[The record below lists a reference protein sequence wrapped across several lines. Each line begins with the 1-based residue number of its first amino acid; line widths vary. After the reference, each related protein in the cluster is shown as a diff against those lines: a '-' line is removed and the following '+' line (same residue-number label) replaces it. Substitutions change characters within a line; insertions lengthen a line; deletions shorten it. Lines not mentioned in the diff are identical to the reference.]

1 MYMGGVGDWTD
12 GINNPNADDQEVAN
26 DILLKF
32 QHSWGQIWDVRNN
45 HVKWLKSFYGI
56 AEPLPEYKKHT
67 GASNMHVPLIE
78 PLVDTIVA
86 KFFLTLLSNNPFIRF
101 ESDSSNK
108 QDILAAR
115 CVERVIKYLIC
126 DRIPGAREQMYL
138 WIQDAVLYGQGFLHV
153 YFDTITHTENSIKT
167 LTEIQLDNYGNQT
180 EVPVFDSLGQLIQ
193 PEVVETVTD
202 YSGLRFEIIDIN
214 NVAIDWSTMDWK
226 KSWVIIRERIDPEV
240 YMERVKSCGY
250 RPLTSEE
257 IKTLAVGDVD
267 YDNIEIEVDGKSN
280 TTMGGEYNIDRKKI
294 ELFHYYGKGYVPY
307 YDKQGKL
314 VDKIRQDCKMIV
326 AGKRGQTGYRLIVVP
341 PVPFGVK
348 PIAMIKF
355 KPKRGEALG
364 RGVGA
369 QIHELQGELNVTRN
383 QRMDAINFNLNQGY
397 IVDPGA
403 VEDEN
408 DLNSRMGQVIHR
420 ADPMGKI
427 EPIVR
432 PQIPIEAWKHEDEI
446 KADAQ
451 LVTSSADILRGNME
465 RKETA
470 FTANLRNSNA
480 GQRLEAIVFRMGNE
494 GLREL
499 AEIMRSLLAQF
510 TPSQNVIIVKLL
522 QDEYE
527 KYAKEL
533 GELVDPNTLTLK
545 ITPDILKKTMYAIP
559 NISALDGDNRAK
571 SQELLQFM
579 QIMQPYLQLNPQTG
593 MPIGWKD
600 AQQNT
605 VLPDVGY
612 FIREYARLNKIEV
625 TNALITIPK
634 AVTDAAQAQQQA
646 QQMQLQAARGA
657 GGSPQGNGP
666 ASQGTPAEI
675 AGQSMLTS
683 PQESANQQAGIE
695 QMMAQS

>member
-12 GINNPNADDQEVAN
+12 GINNPNANDQETAN
-26 DILLKF
+26 DIILKF
-32 QHSWGQIWDVRNN
+32 QHSWGQIWDVRNS

-56 AEPLPEYKKHT
+56 AEPLPQYKKGT

-78 PLVDTIVA
+78 PLVDTICA

-101 ESDSSNK
+101 ESDSSDK

-115 CVERVIKYLIC
+115 ILERTIKYLIS

-153 YFDTITHTENSIKT
+153 YFDTISHTENSIQQMMQT
-167 LTEIQLDNYGNQT
+167 VMDENGNPIR
-180 EVPVFDSLGQLIQ
+180 VPVYDALGQPIQ

-214 NVAIDWSTMDWK
+214 NLALDWSTADWR

-240 YMERVKSCGY
+240 YMERVKTSGY

-257 IKTLAVGDVD
+257 IKTLAVGDTD
-267 YDNIEIEVDGKSN
+267 YDNIQIEVDGKSG

-294 ELFHYYGKGYVPY
+294 EIFHYYGKGYVPY
-307 YDKQGKL
+307 FDKKGNV

-326 AGKRGQTGYRLIVVP
+326 AGRRGQTGYRLIVVP

-348 PIAMIKF
+348 PLAMIKF

-369 QIHELQGELNVTRN
+369 QIYDLQGELNVTRN
-383 QRMDAINFNLNQGY
+383 QRMDAINFILNQGY
-397 IVDPGA
+397 IVDPGTL
-403 VEDEN
+403 EDET
-408 DLNSRMGQVIHR
+408 DLNSRMGQIIHK

-427 EPIVR
+427 EPIPR
-432 PQIPIEAWKHEDEI
+432 QQIPVEAWKHEDEI

-499 AEIMRSLLAQF
+499 AEVMRALLAQF
-510 TPSQNVIIVKLL
+510 TPSNNAIIVKLA

-527 KYAKEL
+527 KYAMEL
-533 GELVDPNTLTLK
+533 GEIIDHDTKTIRV
-545 ITPDILKKTMYAIP
+545 TPDILKRTMYAIP

-579 QIMQPYLQLNPQTG
+579 QIMQPYLQINPQTG

-600 AQQNT
+600 ASGNT

-612 FIREYARLNKIEV
+612 FIREYARLNKLEV

-634 AVTDAAQAQQQA
+634 LEVQQAQQQQQA

-657 GGSPQGNGP
+657 GGPPQGNGL
-666 ASQGTPAEI
+666 QGRSGPAEI

-683 PQESANQQAGIE
+683 PMESSNQQAAME
-695 QMMAQS
+695 QMMANS